1 MDQRSD
7 QELENAST
15 ERDEVEEIQDDV
27 VEARVQMGQ
36 TIDAIQE
43 RLSIPVISSQ
53 IKEEVSEQIS
63 SAFQTTKEAL
73 YNATVGKVGNY
84 MGNIATQF
92 RRSGLSGTV
101 GGVLP
106 IVLIGTG
113 VGLMVMNRRSGSATR
128 AKSGNGAR
136 TGNGSA
142 GDQPNAEGSKVV
154 QAIDGVKSVASDT
167 YQRMGSAVSSTA
179 SRLGDAASSGKE
191 MYADYYQRNPL
202 AVGAVAAA
210 LGVAV
215 GVALP
220 ITEAE
225 SEALGETGATVKQ
238 KVQAVAE
245 GAIDR
250 VKESAETLVDNIA
263 EGNTQTA
270 A

>member
-1 MDQRSD
+1 MDQRTD
-7 QELENAST
+7 QELELSSSNA
-15 ERDEVEEIQDDV
+15 DDVDDIQEDV
-27 VEARVQMGQ
+27 VEARVQIGQ

-63 SAFQTTKEAL
+63 SAVQSTKEVL
-73 YNATVGKVGNY
+73 YNATVRKVGNY

-106 IVLIGTG
+106 VVLIGTG
-113 VGLMVMNRRSGSATR
+113 VGLMVMNRRSGSGPR
-128 AKSGNGAR
+128 ARSGNGTQ

-142 GDQPNAEGSKVV
+142 VEERNADGSKVV

-179 SRLGDAASSGKE
+179 TRLGDAASSGKE

-220 ITEAE
+220 ITEVE
-225 SEALGETGATVKQ
+225 SDALGETGASVKQ

-245 GAIDR
+245 GAIDKVR
-250 VKESAETLVDNIA
+250 ESAETFVDNIA
-263 EGNTQTA
+263 EGTTQTA
-270 A
+270 S

>member
-7 QELENAST
+7 QELEAAAS
-15 ERDEVEEIQDDV
+15 EKDEVEEIQEDV

-63 SAFQTTKEAL
+63 EAFHTTKEAL
-73 YNATVGKVGNY
+73 YNATIRKVGNY

-113 VGLMVMNRRSGSATR
+113 VGLMVMNRRSGSSTR
-128 AKSGNGAR
+128 TRSGNGKR
-136 TGNGSA
+136 TGNGIET
-142 GDQPNAEGSKVV
+142 EGSSPNLSKVG
-154 QAIDGVKSVASDT
+154 QAYEEVKSVTSDA
-167 YQRMGSAVSSTA
+167 YHRVESAVSSTA
-179 SRLGDAASSGKE
+179 SRLGDVASSGKE
-191 MYADYYQRNPL
+191 MYADYYQRNPI

-220 ITEAE
+220 ITEVE

-238 KVQAVAE
+238 KVQAVADS
-245 GAIDR
+245 AIER
-250 VKESAETLVDNIA
+250 VKESAETLVDNIS
-263 EGNTQTA
+263 EGDTQA
-270 A
+270 AA